1 MVTYDDLD
9 ILALQWL
16 GLFMAALVLI
26 TMADTLLRKK

>member
-9 ILALQWL
+9 IFALQWL

>member
-16 GLFMAALVLI
+16 GLCMAALFLFAA
-26 TMADTLLRKK
+26 ADTLLRKK

>member
-26 TMADTLLRKK
+26 TMADSLLRKK